1 MIDPSPML
9 DSKLSLRAKGIW
21 GLYIAAGRALSA
33 AEIYP
38 LVPEG
43 RDAVRKAVRELISAG
58 YVSEVSFRSQNGQWA
73 YQLDI
78 TQAWFTRDGFSGT
91 LLYGTTNKLI
101 ATSTLVELTNVSS
114 PNVSGTPEHEQQEE
128 YVEMAWPGFDEP
140 EAPKVKKTRIDES
153 DSGAIGK
160 IVEPLDKVEM
170 RKQKYKRTKFEAVP
184 ASMLRQERPEDEWTT
199 PDLLAEFYALTRLH
213 APGIPSQ
220 VNGKGLA
227 SWINQK
233 VGEDITR
240 LTILKAIRGFFN
252 DPRLTNDAGIGNPL
266 WRRFIAYYPTVHGI
280 YSRETEVEYQD
291 DDFLSHQSKMLKLL
305 ED

>member
-1 MIDPSPML
+1 MIDPTPLL

-21 GLYIAAGRALSA
+21 GLYMAAGKALSA

-58 YVSEVSFRSQNGQWA
+58 YVSETSFRNKNGQWS
-73 YQLDI
+73 YELEI

-91 LLYGTTNKLI
+91 LLYGTASKLI
-101 ATSTLVELTNVSS
+101 TNSTLVELTNVSS
-114 PNVSGTPEHEQQEE
+114 TNVSGEPEKEE
-128 YVEMAWPGFDEP
+128 FIDMPWPGFDD
-140 EAPKVKKTRIDES
+140 EAPVTKKTRKSTDYVET
-153 DSGAIGK
+153 GVVGK
-160 IVEPLDKVEM
+160 LTEPIDKVAM
-170 RKQKYKRTKFEAVP
+170 RKQKYKKTKFEAVP
-184 ASMLRQERPEDEWTT
+184 ASMLRQERPEDEWDTN
-199 PDLLAEFYALTRLH
+199 DLLAEFYALTRAH

-233 VGEDITR
+233 VGEGITR
-240 LTILKAIRGFFN
+240 YTVLKAMRGFFN

-280 YSRETEVEYQD
+280 YSKETEVEYQD
-291 DDFLSHQSKMLKLL
+291 ADFLSHQSKMLKLW

>member
-1 MIDPSPML
+1 MIDPAPLL

-21 GLYIAAGRALSA
+21 GLYMAAGKALSA

-58 YVSEVSFRSQNGQWA
+58 YVSETSFRNKNGQWS
-73 YQLDI
+73 YELKI

-91 LLYGTTNKLI
+91 LLYGTASKLI
-101 ATSTLVELTNVSS
+101 TNSTLVELTNVSS
-114 PNVSGTPEHEQQEE
+114 TNVSGEPEKEAFID
-128 YVEMAWPGFDEP
+128 MAWPGFEDE
-140 EAPKVKKTRIDES
+140 EVVVKKARKSTDYVETGVVGKLTETIDK
-153 DSGAIGK
+153 A
-160 IVEPLDKVEM
+160 EM
-170 RKQKYKRTKFEAVP
+170 RRQKYKKTKFEAVP

-199 PDLLAEFYALTRLH
+199 SDLLAEFYALTRVH

-233 VGEDITR
+233 VGEGITR
-240 LTILKAIRGFFN
+240 HTVLKAMRGFFN

-291 DDFLSHQSKMLKLL
+291 DDFLNHQSKMLKLW